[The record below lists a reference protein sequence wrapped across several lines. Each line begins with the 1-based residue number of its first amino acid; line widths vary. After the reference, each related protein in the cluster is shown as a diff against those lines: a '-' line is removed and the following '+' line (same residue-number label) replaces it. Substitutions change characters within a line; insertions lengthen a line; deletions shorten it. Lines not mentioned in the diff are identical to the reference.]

1 MKPEI
6 IVIMLVVD
14 MCLYEDDRRST
25 PVFPPE
31 DLEYGRVKSKD
42 QGDNEGEG
50 EWRLVT
56 VVWWHVFGN
65 NEGCTDEDKK
75 NSLVKGYG
83 RVTVLEKYP
92 QEVFHEFAFWDAPT
106 TATIKDYD
114 PNGWDS
120 HDVHWEHTWVSLDDH
135 DHD

>member
-1 MKPEI
+1 MS
-6 IVIMLVVD
+6 VVD
-14 MCLYEDDRRST
+14 MRLYEDDGKSTT

-42 QGDNEGEG
+42 EGEG

-56 VVWWHVFGN
+56 VVWWHVFRDN
-65 NEGCTDEDKK
+65 NNEDKK

-92 QEVFHEFAFWDAPT
+92 QEVYHEFAFWD
-106 TATIKDYD
+106 KD
-114 PNGWDS
+114 NNEWDS
-120 HDVHWEHTWVSLDDH
+120 HDMHWEHSWVSVDGDH
-135 DHD
+135 DD

>member
-1 MKPEI
+1 MR
-6 IVIMLVVD
+6 
-14 MCLYEDDRRST
+14 LYEEDDGTT

-42 QGDNEGEG
+42 GDEG

-56 VVWWHVFGN
+56 VVWWHVFRYAEN
-65 NEGCTDEDKK
+65 LDEDKK

-83 RVTVLEKYP
+83 RVTVFEKYP
-92 QEVFHEFAFWDAPT
+92 QEVFHEFAFWDVPT
-106 TATIKDYD
+106 TTTIRDYD

-120 HDVHWEHTWVSLDDH
+120 HDVHWEHTWVSVDDY
-135 DHD
+135 DD

>member
-1 MKPEI
+1 MR
-6 IVIMLVVD
+6 
-14 MCLYEDDRRST
+14 LYEDDGKSTT

-42 QGDNEGEG
+42 EGEG

-56 VVWWHVFGN
+56 VVWWHVFRDN
-65 NEGCTDEDKK
+65 NNEDKK

-92 QEVFHEFAFWDAPT
+92 QEVYHEFAFWD
-106 TATIKDYD
+106 KD
-114 PNGWDS
+114 NNEWDS
-120 HDVHWEHTWVSLDDH
+120 HDMHWEHSWVSVDGDH
-135 DHD
+135 DD